1 MSEETRDKQ
10 MLRLSMSGLLQT
22 LAYII
27 FGAI

>member
-10 MLRLSMSGLLQT
+10 MLRLSMSALLQT